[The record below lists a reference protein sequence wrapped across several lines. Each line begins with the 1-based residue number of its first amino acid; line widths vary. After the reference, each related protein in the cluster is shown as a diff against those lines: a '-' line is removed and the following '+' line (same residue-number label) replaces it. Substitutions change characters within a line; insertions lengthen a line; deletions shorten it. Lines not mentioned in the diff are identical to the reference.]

1 MSDFIVA
8 KNVSKIYLQGK
19 RKVPALKN
27 ADITIGRQESV
38 AIVGPSGAGKSTLL
52 HILGGLDKP
61 THGKA
66 FFEGKDIYRLNDK
79 KRSFMRNRKIGF
91 VFQFYNLLPDFNV
104 MENAIMPALINRNR
118 ARNKA
123 DMIKKAEM
131 ILGRLDLSH
140 RLKHKPNQLSGG
152 EAQRVAIARA
162 LINDPEV
169 VFFDEPTG
177 NLDSAMSEVIY
188 NIINEM
194 HREKKV
200 SVVVVTHSREHVE
213 DFDSTYEIID
223 GELSERK
230 KTWV

>member
-1 MSDFIVA
+1 
-8 KNVSKIYLQGK
+8 
-19 RKVPALKN
+19 
-27 ADITIGRQESV
+27 
-38 AIVGPSGAGKSTLL
+38 
-52 HILGGLDKP
+52 
-61 THGKA
+61 
-66 FFEGKDIYRLNDK
+66 
-79 KRSFMRNRKIGF
+79 
-91 VFQFYNLLPDFNV
+91 